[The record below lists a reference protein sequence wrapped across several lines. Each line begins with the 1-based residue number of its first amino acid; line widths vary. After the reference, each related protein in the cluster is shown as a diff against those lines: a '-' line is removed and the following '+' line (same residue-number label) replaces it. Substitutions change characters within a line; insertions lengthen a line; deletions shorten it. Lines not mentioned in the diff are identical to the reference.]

1 MTLLVPAISLECMSD
16 SKPLVEVGEIFLQ
29 AHQVTWHM
37 PSSCPGP
44 LGRGPTCVAGDET
57 APWEVERNATLCE
70 VLPLPLEGPKH
81 LQAVR
86 LLCQCCL
93 PRHLWLFCAECSP
106 PWTYLPFHP
115 AAHPGFHNPHLA
127 FAHLEWKVPHLCCW
141 YPSRACGGC
150 LVPALCSFSL
160 EEPEPS
166 S

>member
-1 MTLLVPAISLECMSD
+1 MTVNLWWRWGRSFSRPIKSHGTCHHLAQPH
-16 SKPLVEVGEIFLQ
+16 K
-29 AHQVTWHM
+29 T
-37 PSSCPGP
+37 GP

-115 AAHPGFHNPHLA
+115 AAHPGSHNPHLA